1 MRRSQPRWE
10 MEGECSGQRAETT
23 SAGPLGTER
32 KLVCLE
38 EVSEAGGRPSR
49 LPGQG

>member
-1 MRRSQPRWE
+1 MRSQPRRE
-10 MEGECSGQRAETT
+10 TEGECSGQRAEAV

-38 EVSEAGGRPSR
+38 EVSKARGRPSR
-49 LPGQG
+49 LPSQA